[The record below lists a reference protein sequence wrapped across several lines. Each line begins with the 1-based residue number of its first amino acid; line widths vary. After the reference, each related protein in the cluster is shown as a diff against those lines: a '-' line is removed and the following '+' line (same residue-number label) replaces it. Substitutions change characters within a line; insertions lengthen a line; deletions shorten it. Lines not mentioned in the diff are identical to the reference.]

1 MTKMLKKILNEN
13 NFLNEIL
20 TILRSGADS
29 KTLNDRLSDYHD
41 NDIAEAFEQ
50 LNENERKAL
59 YPMLG
64 AERISEIFSYIE
76 DPDEYLRELGIDGAA
91 QVLSLMDSDDA
102 VDAMDD
108 LDLSTRKRLVDLM
121 DDNSSHDVKLIM
133 SYSNDEIGSLMT
145 TNYIVIKNTLNVRQ
159 AMQELISQAGENDN
173 ISTVYVTN
181 KHDKFFGA
189 IDLKDL
195 IVARAD
201 TPLSDIIMLSYPY
214 VSDHAKIDECIERL
228 KDYAED
234 SIPVIDGSK
243 RLIGVI
249 TAEDLM
255 EASDEELSEDYAKL
269 GGLSEQE
276 DLEESTFVSVKKR
289 LPWLIILLFLG
300 IGVSSI
306 VGIFETVVAILPI
319 VICFQSLILDMAG
332 NVGTQS
338 LAVTIRVLADD
349 QVSGADKLRL
359 VTKEMRIGFFNGLF
373 LGIMAFMFI
382 GGYICIFKHNPV
394 HYAFLISGCVGL
406 SLMVAMVISSLVGTL
421 IPIFF
426 NKIKID
432 PAVASGP
439 LITTVNDLVAVI
451 SYYGLVWILLINVL
465 NMGG

>member
-59 YPMLG
+59 YQVLG

-108 LDLSTRKRLVDLM
+108 LDLSMRKRLVDLM
-121 DDNSSHDVKLIM
+121 DDNSSHDIKLIM
-133 SYSNDEIGSLMT
+133 SYSDDEIGSLMT

-195 IVARAD
+195 IIARAD

-359 VTKEMRIGFFNGLF
+359 VTKEIRIGFFNGLF

-406 SLMVAMVISSLVGTL
+406 SLIVAMVISSLVGTL

>member
-1 MTKMLKKILNEN
+1 MTKILKKILNEN

-59 YPMLG
+59 YPVLG

-382 GGYICIFKHNPV
+382 GVYICIFKHNPV

>member
-29 KTLNDRLSDYHD
+29 KTLNDRLSDYHG

-59 YPMLG
+59 YPVLG

-195 IVARAD
+195 IIARAD

-359 VTKEMRIGFFNGLF
+359 VTKEIRIGFFNGLF

-406 SLMVAMVISSLVGTL
+406 SLIVAMVISSLVGTL

>member
-59 YPMLG
+59 YPVLG

-108 LDLSTRKRLVDLM
+108 LDLSMRKRLVDLM
-121 DDNSSHDVKLIM
+121 DDNSSHDIKLIM
-133 SYSNDEIGSLMT
+133 SYSDDEIGSLMT

-195 IVARAD
+195 IIARAD

-289 LPWLIILLFLG
+289 LPWLIILLFLV

-359 VTKEMRIGFFNGLF
+359 VTKEIRIGFFNGLF

-406 SLMVAMVISSLVGTL
+406 SLIVAMVISSLVGTL

>member
-29 KTLNDRLSDYHD
+29 KTLNDRLSDYHG

-59 YPMLG
+59 YPVLG

-102 VDAMDD
+102 VDAIAD

-133 SYSNDEIGSLMT
+133 SYSDDEIGSLMT
-145 TNYIVIKNTLNVRQ
+145 TNYIVIKNTLNIRQ

-195 IVARAD
+195 IIARAD

-406 SLMVAMVISSLVGTL
+406 SLIVAMVISSLVGTL

>member
-29 KTLNDRLSDYHD
+29 KTLSDRLSDYHD

-59 YPMLG
+59 YPVLG

-121 DDNSSHDVKLIM
+121 DNNSSHDVKLIM
-133 SYSNDEIGSLMT
+133 SYSDDEIGSLMT

-359 VTKEMRIGFFNGLF
+359 VTKEIRIGFFNGLF

-426 NKIKID
+426 NRIKID

-451 SYYGLVWILLINVL
+451 SYYGLVWVLLINVL

>member
-59 YPMLG
+59 YPVLG

-121 DDNSSHDVKLIM
+121 DDNSSHDIKLIM
-133 SYSNDEIGSLMT
+133 SYSDDEIGSLMT

-195 IVARAD
+195 IIARAD

-359 VTKEMRIGFFNGLF
+359 VTKEIRIGFFNGLF

-394 HYAFLISGCVGL
+394 HYAFLISG
-406 SLMVAMVISSLVGTL
+406 
-421 IPIFF
+421 
-426 NKIKID
+426 
-432 PAVASGP
+432 ASDCP
-439 LITTVNDLVAVI
+439 
-451 SYYGLVWILLINVL
+451 
-465 NMGG
+465 

>member
-29 KTLNDRLSDYHD
+29 KTLSDRLSDYHD

-59 YPMLG
+59 YPVLG

-102 VDAMDD
+102 IDAMDD

-121 DDNSSHDVKLIM
+121 DNNSSHDVKLIM
-133 SYSNDEIGSLMT
+133 SYSDDEIGSLMT

-276 DLEESTFVSVKKR
+276 DLKESTFVSVKKR

-382 GGYICIFKHNPV
+382 GGYIWVFKHNPL
-394 HYAFLISGCVGL
+394 YYSFLISGCVGL
-406 SLMVAMVISSLVGTL
+406 SLVVAMVISSLVGSSA
-421 IPIFF
+421 PVRRA
-426 NKIKID
+426 
-432 PAVASGP
+432 P
-439 LITTVNDLVAVI
+439 
-451 SYYGLVWILLINVL
+451 
-465 NMGG
+465 

>member
-1 MTKMLKKILNEN
+1 MTKMLKKTLNEN

-59 YPMLG
+59 YPVLG

-108 LDLSTRKRLVDLM
+108 LDLSMRKRLVDLM
-121 DDNSSHDVKLIM
+121 DDNSSHDIKLIM
-133 SYSNDEIGSLMT
+133 SYSDDEIGSLMT

-195 IVARAD
+195 IIARAD

-359 VTKEMRIGFFNGLF
+359 VTKEIRIGFFNGLF

>member
-59 YPMLG
+59 YPVLG

-133 SYSNDEIGSLMT
+133 SYSDDEIGSLMT

-359 VTKEMRIGFFNGLF
+359 VTKEIRIGFFNGLF

>member
-59 YPMLG
+59 YPVLG

-133 SYSNDEIGSLMT
+133 SYSDDEIGSLMT

-195 IVARAD
+195 IIARAD

-234 SIPVIDGSK
+234 SIPVIDCSK

-359 VTKEMRIGFFNGLF
+359 VTKEIRIGFFNGLF

-406 SLMVAMVISSLVGTL
+406 SLIVAMVISSLVGTL

>member
-1 MTKMLKKILNEN
+1 MTKMLKKTLNEN

-59 YPMLG
+59 YPVLG

-195 IVARAD
+195 IIARAD

-359 VTKEMRIGFFNGLF
+359 VTKEIRIGFFNGLF

>member
-1 MTKMLKKILNEN
+1 
-13 NFLNEIL
+13 
-20 TILRSGADS
+20 
-29 KTLNDRLSDYHD
+29 
-41 NDIAEAFEQ
+41 
-50 LNENERKAL
+50 
-59 YPMLG
+59 MLG
-64 AERISEIFSYIE
+64 AERISEIFSYIK

-133 SYSNDEIGSLMT
+133 SYSDDEIGSLMT

-359 VTKEMRIGFFNGLF
+359 VTKEIRIGFFNGLF

-406 SLMVAMVISSLVGTL
+406 SLIVAMVISSLVGTL

-426 NKIKID
+426 NRIKID

>member
-59 YPMLG
+59 YPLLG

-359 VTKEMRIGFFNGLF
+359 VTKEIRIGFFNGLF

-406 SLMVAMVISSLVGTL
+406 SLIVAMVISSLVGTL

>member
-29 KTLNDRLSDYHD
+29 KTLNDRLSDYHG

-59 YPMLG
+59 YPVLG

-133 SYSNDEIGSLMT
+133 SYSDDEIGSLMT

-214 VSDHAKIDECIERL
+214 VSDHAKIGECIERL

-269 GGLSEQE
+269 GGLSERE

-406 SLMVAMVISSLVGTL
+406 SLIVAMVISSLVGTL

>member
-59 YPMLG
+59 YPVLG

-121 DDNSSHDVKLIM
+121 DDNSSHDIKLIM
-133 SYSNDEIGSLMT
+133 SYSDDEIGSLMT

-195 IVARAD
+195 IIARAD

-338 LAVTIRVLADD
+338 LAVTIRVLAVD
-349 QVSGADKLRL
+349 QVSGAVLLRL
-359 VTKEMRIGFFNGLF
+359 VTKEIRIGFFNGLF

-406 SLMVAMVISSLVGTL
+406 SLIVAMVISSLVGTL

>member
-59 YPMLG
+59 YPVLG

-108 LDLSTRKRLVDLM
+108 LDLSMRKRLVDLM
-121 DDNSSHDVKLIM
+121 DDNSSHDIKLIM
-133 SYSNDEIGSLMT
+133 SYSDDEIGSLMT

-195 IVARAD
+195 IIARAD

-359 VTKEMRIGFFNGLF
+359 VTKEIRIGFFNGLF

-406 SLMVAMVISSLVGTL
+406 SLIVAMVISSLVGTL

-451 SYYGLVWILLINVL
+451 SYYGLVWVLLINVL

>member
-13 NFLNEIL
+13 DFLNEIL

-59 YPMLG
+59 YPVLG

-76 DPDEYLRELGIDGAA
+76 DPDEYLRELGIDSAA

-108 LDLSTRKRLVDLM
+108 LDLSMRKRLVDLM

-201 TPLSDIIMLSYPY
+201 IPLSDIIMLSYPY

>member
-59 YPMLG
+59 YPVLG

-181 KHDKFFGA
+181 KHNKFFGA

-406 SLMVAMVISSLVGTL
+406 SLIVAMVISSLVGTL

>member
-59 YPMLG
+59 YPVLG

-108 LDLSTRKRLVDLM
+108 LDLSMRKRLVDLM
-121 DDNSSHDVKLIM
+121 DDNSSHDIKLIM
-133 SYSNDEIGSLMT
+133 SYSDDEIGSLMT

-195 IVARAD
+195 IIARAD

-359 VTKEMRIGFFNGLF
+359 VTKEIRIGFFNGLF

-406 SLMVAMVISSLVGTL
+406 SLIVAMVISSLVGTL

>member
-59 YPMLG
+59 YPVLG

-76 DPDEYLRELGIDGAA
+76 DPDEYLRELGIDSAA

-108 LDLSTRKRLVDLM
+108 LDLSMRKRLVDLM

-359 VTKEMRIGFFNGLF
+359 VTKEIRIGFFNGLF

-421 IPIFF
+421 IPILF

>member
-59 YPMLG
+59 YPVLG

>member
-59 YPMLG
+59 YPVLG

-133 SYSNDEIGSLMT
+133 SYSDDEIGSLMT

-181 KHDKFFGA
+181 KHNKFFGA

-269 GGLSEQE
+269 GGLSQQE

-359 VTKEMRIGFFNGLF
+359 VTKEIRIGFFNGLF

-426 NKIKID
+426 NRIKID

>member
-29 KTLNDRLSDYHD
+29 NTLNDRLSDYHD

-59 YPMLG
+59 YPVLG

-133 SYSNDEIGSLMT
+133 SYSDDEIGSLMT

-195 IVARAD
+195 IIARAD

-276 DLEESTFVSVKKR
+276 DLEESPFVSVKKR

>member
-29 KTLNDRLSDYHD
+29 KTLNDRLSDYHG

-59 YPMLG
+59 YPVLG

-102 VDAMDD
+102 VDAIDD

-133 SYSNDEIGSLMT
+133 SYSDDEIGSLMT
-145 TNYIVIKNTLNVRQ
+145 TNYIVIKNTLNIRQ

-421 IPIFF
+421 IPILF

>member
-59 YPMLG
+59 YPVLG

-133 SYSNDEIGSLMT
+133 SYSDDEIGSLMT

-189 IDLKDL
+189 INLKDL

-406 SLMVAMVISSLVGTL
+406 SLIVAMVISSLVGTL

>member
-59 YPMLG
+59 YPVLG

-108 LDLSTRKRLVDLM
+108 LDLSMRKRLVDLM
-121 DDNSSHDVKLIM
+121 DDNSSHDIKLIM
-133 SYSNDEIGSLMT
+133 SYSDDEIGSLMT

-195 IVARAD
+195 IIARAD

-359 VTKEMRIGFFNGLF
+359 VTKEIRIGFFNGLF

-394 HYAFLISGCVGL
+394 NYAFLISGCVGL
-406 SLMVAMVISSLVGTL
+406 SLIVAMVISSLVGTL

>member
-29 KTLNDRLSDYHD
+29 KTLSDRLSDYHD

-59 YPMLG
+59 YPVLG

-121 DDNSSHDVKLIM
+121 DNNSSHDVKLIM
-133 SYSNDEIGSLMT
+133 SYSDDEIGSLMT

-359 VTKEMRIGFFNGLF
+359 VTKEIRIGFFNGLF

-382 GGYICIFKHNPV
+382 GVYICIFKHNPV

>member
-29 KTLNDRLSDYHD
+29 KTLSDRLSDYHD

-50 LNENERKAL
+50 LNKNERKAL
-59 YPMLG
+59 YPVLG

-133 SYSNDEIGSLMT
+133 SYSDDEIGSLMT

-195 IVARAD
+195 IIARAD

-300 IGVSSI
+300 ICVSSI

>member
-29 KTLNDRLSDYHD
+29 KTLSDRLSDYHD

-59 YPMLG
+59 YPVLG

-121 DDNSSHDVKLIM
+121 DNNSSHDVKLIM
-133 SYSNDEIGSLMT
+133 SYSDDEIGSLMT

-349 QVSGADKLRL
+349 QVSVTEKLRL
-359 VTKEMRIGFFNGLF
+359 VTKEMRIGFFNGLC
-373 LGIMAFMFI
+373 LGIMAFIFI
-382 GGYICIFKHNPV
+382 GGYICVFKHNPL
-394 HYAFLISGCVGL
+394 YYSFLISGCVGL
-406 SLMVAMVISSLVGTL
+406 SLVVAMVISSLVGTL

-426 NKIKID
+426 NRIKID

-451 SYYGLVWILLINVL
+451 SYYGLVWVLLINVL

>member
-29 KTLNDRLSDYHD
+29 NTLNDRLSDYHD

-59 YPMLG
+59 YPVLG

-102 VDAMDD
+102 VDAIDD

-133 SYSNDEIGSLMT
+133 SYSDDEIGSLMT
-145 TNYIVIKNTLNVRQ
+145 TNYIVIKNTLNIRQ

>member
-29 KTLNDRLSDYHD
+29 KTLSDRLSDYHD

-59 YPMLG
+59 YPVLG

-102 VDAMDD
+102 IDAMDD

-121 DDNSSHDVKLIM
+121 DNNSSHDVKLIM
-133 SYSNDEIGSLMT
+133 SYSDDEIGSLMT

-276 DLEESTFVSVKKR
+276 DLKESTFVSVKKR

-359 VTKEMRIGFFNGLF
+359 VTKEIRIGFFNGLF

-382 GGYICIFKHNPV
+382 GGYIWVFKHNPL
-394 HYAFLISGCVGL
+394 YYSFLISGCVGL
-406 SLMVAMVISSLVGTL
+406 SLVVAMVISSLVGTL

-426 NKIKID
+426 NRIKID

-451 SYYGLVWILLINVL
+451 SYYGLVWVLLINVL

>member
-1 MTKMLKKILNEN
+1 MTKMLKKTLNEN

-59 YPMLG
+59 YPVLG

-133 SYSNDEIGSLMT
+133 SYSDDEIGSLMT

-189 IDLKDL
+189 IDLKNL
-195 IVARAD
+195 IIARAD

-359 VTKEMRIGFFNGLF
+359 VTKEIRIGFFNGLF

>member
-13 NFLNEIL
+13 NFSNEIL

-29 KTLNDRLSDYHD
+29 KTLSDRLSDYHD

-59 YPMLG
+59 YPVLG

-121 DDNSSHDVKLIM
+121 DNNSSHDVKLIM
-133 SYSNDEIGSLMT
+133 SYSDDEIGSLMT

-349 QVSGADKLRL
+349 QVSGTEKLRL

>member
-59 YPMLG
+59 YPVLG

-108 LDLSTRKRLVDLM
+108 LDLSMRKRLVDLM
-121 DDNSSHDVKLIM
+121 DDNSSHDIKLIM
-133 SYSNDEIGSLMT
+133 SYSDDEIGSLMT

-195 IVARAD
+195 IIARAD

-359 VTKEMRIGFFNGLF
+359 VTKEIRIGFFNGLF

-406 SLMVAMVISSLVGTL
+406 SLIVAMVISSLVGTL

-451 SYYGLVWILLINVL
+451 SYYGLVWILLINVF

>member
-1 MTKMLKKILNEN
+1 MTKMLKKTLNEN

-59 YPMLG
+59 YPVLG

-133 SYSNDEIGSLMT
+133 SYSDDEIGSLMT

-189 IDLKDL
+189 IDLKNL
-195 IVARAD
+195 IIARAD

-255 EASDEELSEDYAKL
+255 EASDEELNEDYAKL

-359 VTKEMRIGFFNGLF
+359 VTKEIRIGFFNGLF

-406 SLMVAMVISSLVGTL
+406 SLIVAMVISSLVGTL

>member
-13 NFLNEIL
+13 NFSNEIL

-29 KTLNDRLSDYHD
+29 KTLSDRLSDYHD

-59 YPMLG
+59 YPVLG

-121 DDNSSHDVKLIM
+121 DNNSSHDVKLIM

-332 NVGTQS
+332 NIGTQS

-359 VTKEMRIGFFNGLF
+359 VTKEIRIGFFNGLF
-373 LGIMAFMFI
+373 LGTMAFMFI

>member
-59 YPMLG
+59 YPVLG

-306 VGIFETVVAILPI
+306 VGIFDTVVAILPI

-349 QVSGADKLRL
+349 QVPGADKLRL